1 MLTEEEEIKS
11 LLEDIEN
18 DLFVKLEEDNCSV
31 TGQEDKNMTADNKD
45 VNNGSRRSLF
55 RYIVIV
61 LHLLWLYKKTRVSDN
76 KDVNTDS

>member
-55 RYIVIV
+55 RYIVIDR
-61 LHLLWLYKKTRVSDN
+61 KF
-76 KDVNTDS
+76 